1 MVNHF
6 ILDRRNFALLILN
19 QQKMKKAFIT
29 GANKG
34 IGFETAKQ
42 LLQQGFYVY
51 LGSRSLESGQQA
63 VEKLKSE
70 GFENAEA
77 IQIDVTNDESVQK
90 ARLEIGAKTEVLDVL
105 INNAGI
111 TGVRLEKDGNF
122 IPQTAAETSVEVFK
136 EVYETNVY
144 GVIRVTQ
151 AFLDLLKK
159 SEEPRIVMVS
169 SSQGSITL
177 HSDPTYKYYNFKGAV
192 YLSSK
197 SALNM
202 YTVNL
207 AYELRDTNFK
217 INAVSPG
224 FTKTDLN
231 FNRGT
236 GTIEDAGKRI
246 VKYALIGNKDVTGK
260 FFCEETNPE
269 TGEIPW

>member
-1 MVNHF
+1 
-6 ILDRRNFALLILN
+6 
-19 QQKMKKAFIT
+19 MKKVFIT
-29 GANKG
+29 GANKS
-34 IGFETAKQ
+34 IGFEVAKQ

-51 LGSRSLESGQQA
+51 LGSRNLENGQKA
-63 VEKLKSE
+63 VKQLKSE
-70 GFENAEA
+70 GLTNVEV
-77 IQIDVTNDESVQK
+77 IQIDVTDENSVK
-90 ARLEIGAKTEVLDVL
+90 NARAEVGKKTEVLDVL
-105 INNAGI
+105 INNSGI
-111 TGVRLEKDGNF
+111 SGAKYDKNGNF
-122 IPQTAAETSVEVFK
+122 IPQTAEHTSIDVFK
-136 EVYETNVY
+136 EVYDINVY
-144 GVIRVTQ
+144 GAIRVTQ

-159 SEEPRIVMVS
+159 SDEPRIVMVS

-177 HSDPTYKYYNFKGAV
+177 HCDPTYKYYNFKGAV

-224 FTKTDLN
+224 FTKTDFN
-231 FNRGT
+231 NNRGT
-236 GTIEDAGKRI
+236 GAVEDAGKRI
-246 VKYALIGNKDVTGK
+246 VKYALIDNNGATGK

>member
-1 MVNHF
+1 
-6 ILDRRNFALLILN
+6 
-19 QQKMKKAFIT
+19 MKKALIT

-34 IGFETAKQ
+34 IGFEAARQ
-42 LLQQGFYVY
+42 LLQKGFYVY
-51 LGSRSLESGQQA
+51 LGSRNLESGLQA
-63 VEKLKSE
+63 VDKLKLE
-70 GFENAEA
+70 GLANAEA
-77 IQIDVTNDESVQK
+77 IQMDVANDESVK
-90 ARLEIGAKTEVLDVL
+90 EARLAIGSKTDVLDVL

-111 TGVRLEKDGNF
+111 TGVKLQEDGSF
-122 IPQTAAETSVEVFK
+122 IPQTATDTSVDIFK

-159 SEEPRIVMVS
+159 SDEPRIVMVS

-177 HSDPTYKYYNFKGAV
+177 HSDPSYKYYNHKGAV

-207 AYELRDTNFK
+207 AYELGDTNFK

-231 FNRGT
+231 YNRGT
-236 GTIEDAGKRI
+236 GTVEDAGKRI
-246 VKYALIGNKDVTGK
+246 VKYALIGNDGVTGK

>member
-1 MVNHF
+1 
-6 ILDRRNFALLILN
+6 
-19 QQKMKKAFIT
+19 MKKALIT

-34 IGFETAKQ
+34 IGFEAAKQ
-42 LLQQGFYVY
+42 LLQKGFFVY
-51 LGSRSLESGQQA
+51 LGSRSLENGLQA

-70 GFENAEA
+70 GLASVEA
-77 IQIDVTNDESVQK
+77 IQIDVTNDESVK
-90 ARLEIGAKTEVLDVL
+90 NARAEIGKKTDMLDVL

-111 TGVRLEKDGNF
+111 TGVKLDINGNV
-122 IPQTAAETSVEVFK
+122 IPQTAAETSVEIFK

-144 GVIRVTQ
+144 GIIRVTQ

-177 HSDPTYKYYNFKGAV
+177 HSAPSYKYYNHKGAV

-231 FNRGT
+231 YNRGT
-236 GTIEDAGKRI
+236 GTVEEAGKRI
-246 VKYALIGNKDVTGK
+246 IKYALIHNDGVTGK

>member
-1 MVNHF
+1 
-6 ILDRRNFALLILN
+6 
-19 QQKMKKAFIT
+19 MKKAFIT
-29 GANKG
+29 GANKS
-34 IGFETAKQ
+34 IGLETARQ
-42 LLQQGFYVY
+42 LLQQGFSVY
-51 LGSRSLESGQQA
+51 LGSRNLENGQKA
-63 VEKLKSE
+63 VEQLKAE
-70 GFENAEA
+70 GWIDVEA
-77 IQIDVTNDESVQK
+77 VQIDVADDDSVK
-90 ARLEIGAKTEVLDVL
+90 NARTEIGKKTDVLDVL

-111 TGVRLEKDGNF
+111 TGVKLDENGNL
-122 IPQTAAETSVEVFK
+122 IPQTAESTSIDVFK

-144 GVIRVTQ
+144 GVLRVTQ

-159 SEEPRIVMVS
+159 SDEPRIVMVS

-177 HSDPTYKYYNFKGAV
+177 HSDPGYNYKYYHHKGVV

-202 YTVNL
+202 VTVNL
-207 AYELRDTNFK
+207 AYELRNTNFK

-231 FNRGT
+231 FNHGT
-236 GTIEDAGKRI
+236 GTVEDAGKRI
-246 VKYALIGNKDVTGK
+246 VKYALVGNDGPTGK

>member
-1 MVNHF
+1 
-6 ILDRRNFALLILN
+6 
-19 QQKMKKAFIT
+19 MKTVFIT
-29 GANKG
+29 GANKS
-34 IGFETAKQ
+34 IGFETARQ
-42 LLQQGFYVY
+42 LLQKGFYVY
-51 LGSRSLESGQQA
+51 LGSRSLENGLQA

-70 GFENAEA
+70 GLTNVET
-77 IQIDVTNDESVQK
+77 IQIDVTDDNSVK
-90 ARLEIGAKTEVLDVL
+90 NARAEIGKKTDVLDVL
-105 INNAGI
+105 INNSGI
-111 TGVRLEKDGNF
+111 SGVKFDENGNF
-122 IPQTAAETSVEVFK
+122 IPQTAADTSIDVFK
-136 EVYETNVY
+136 EVYEINVY

-159 SEEPRIVMVS
+159 SDEPRIVMVS

-177 HSDPTYKYYNFKGAV
+177 HSDPTYKYYNHKGAV

-207 AYELRDTNFK
+207 AYELRNTNFK

-224 FTKTDLN
+224 FTKTD
-231 FNRGT
+231 FNNNIGT
-236 GTIEDAGKRI
+236 GTVEDAGKRV
-246 VKYALIGNKDVTGK
+246 VKYALIGNDGVTGK

>member
-1 MVNHF
+1 
-6 ILDRRNFALLILN
+6 
-19 QQKMKKAFIT
+19 MKTAFIT
-29 GANKG
+29 GANKS
-34 IGFETAKQ
+34 IGFETARQ
-42 LLQQGFYVY
+42 LLQKGFFVY
-51 LGSRSLESGQQA
+51 LGSRNLENGLQA

-70 GFENAEA
+70 GLTNVEV
-77 IQIDVTNDESVQK
+77 IQIDVTDDNSVK
-90 ARLEIGAKTEVLDVL
+90 NARTEIGKRTDVLDVL
-105 INNAGI
+105 INNSGI
-111 TGVRLEKDGNF
+111 SGGKFDENGNF
-122 IPQTAAETSVEVFK
+122 IPQTAADTSIDVFK
-136 EVYETNVY
+136 EVYEINVY

-151 AFLDLLKK
+151 AFLDLLRQ
-159 SEEPRIVMVS
+159 SDEPRIVMVS

-177 HSDPTYKYYNFKGAV
+177 HSDPTYKYYNHKGAV

-224 FTKTDLN
+224 FTKTD
-231 FNRGT
+231 FNNNLGT
-236 GTIEDAGKRI
+236 GTVEDAGKRV
-246 VKYALIGNKDVTGK
+246 VKYALIGNDGVTGK

>member
-1 MVNHF
+1 
-6 ILDRRNFALLILN
+6 
-19 QQKMKKAFIT
+19 MKKVLIT

-34 IGFETAKQ
+34 IGFEVAKQ
-42 LLQQGFYVY
+42 LLQSGFYVY
-51 LGSRSLESGQQA
+51 VGSRNLESGLKA
-63 VEKLKSE
+63 VEILKAE
-70 GFENAEA
+70 GLENAEA
-77 IQIDVTNDESVQK
+77 IQIDVTNDESVTN
-90 ARLEIGAKTEVLDVL
+90 ARLEIGRKTGVLDVL

-111 TGVRLEKDGNF
+111 TGVRLDENGNF
-122 IPQTAAETSVEVFK
+122 IPQTAAGTSVEIFK

-151 AFLDLLKK
+151 AFLDLLKM
-159 SEEPRIVMVS
+159 SDEPRIVMVS

-177 HSDPTYKYYNFKGAV
+177 HSDPAYKYYNHKGAV

-231 FNRGT
+231 HNMGT
-236 GTIEDAGKRI
+236 GAVEDAGKRI
-246 VKYALIGNKDVTGK
+246 VKYALISNDGVTGK
-260 FFCEETNPE
+260 FFCEETNPD